1 MKIRFTGHSRQKGI
15 IIILLAMI
23 LFLFIISPTFRTFQ
37 NTINVLNQIS
47 INGIIAMGMTF
58 VIICAGIDI
67 SVGSIIALASV
78 VVGAVLTNHSNSLTA
93 VTAAI
98 IACALVGLFNGF
110 FIAKFGMFPFVVTIA
125 SQLIIRGLA
134 YVISNG
140 KSYVLT
146 NDSFKQLGQGRLF
159 GKIPYSIF
167 VFLGV
172 TLVCHIL
179 LTRMKYGR
187 YLYATGGNEQAAIAS
202 GVNVFMVKIATY
214 VCMGICTGIA
224 GVLLTARVNAG
235 QPAMGVGYE
244 TDAIAASVIGG
255 VSFIGGIGS
264 IGGTAIGVLIIGLI
278 NNGMN
283 LMGISSFYQ
292 QIVKGFII
300 LLTVIMDMQISKK
313 K

>member
-1 MKIRFTGHSRQKGI
+1 MKLKFTGDSRQKGI
-15 IIILLAMI
+15 IIILVAMI
-23 LFLFIISPTFRTFQ
+23 VFLFIISPTFRTFQ

-78 VVGAVLTNHSNSLTA
+78 VVGAVLTNQGNSLTA

-110 FIAKFGMFPFVVTIA
+110 FVAKFGMFPFVVTIA

-146 NDSFKQLGQGRLF
+146 NEGFKQLGQGRLF

-172 TLVCHIL
+172 TL
-179 LTRMKYGR
+179 R
-187 YLYATGGNEQAAIAS
+187 E
-202 GVNVFMVKIATY
+202 
-214 VCMGICTGIA
+214 
-224 GVLLTARVNAG
+224 
-235 QPAMGVGYE
+235 E
-244 TDAIAASVIGG
+244 TNKRPSPP
-255 VSFIGGIGS
+255 VSMF
-264 IGGTAIGVLIIGLI
+264 LWL
-278 NNGMN
+278 
-283 LMGISSFYQ
+283 
-292 QIVKGFII
+292 K
-300 LLTVIMDMQISKK
+300 
-313 K
+313 

>member
-1 MKIRFTGHSRQKGI
+1 M
-15 IIILLAMI
+15 
-23 LFLFIISPTFRTFQ
+23 
-37 NTINVLNQIS
+37 INVLNQVS

-78 VVGAVLTNHSNSLTA
+78 MVGAVLTHGGNCFTA
-93 VTAAI
+93 VVAALV
-98 IACALVGLFNGF
+98 ACALVGVFNGF
-110 FIAKFGMFPFVVTIA
+110 FIAKFNMFPFVVTIA
-125 SQLIIRGLA
+125 SQLIIRGVA

-146 NDSFKQLGQGRLF
+146 NPSFKQLGQGRLF
-159 GKIPYSIF
+159 GRIPYSIF

-172 TLVCHIL
+172 TVVCYFL
-179 LTRMKYGR
+179 LSRMKYGR
-187 YLYATGGNEQAAIAS
+187 YLYATGGNENAAVAS
-202 GVNVFMVKIATY
+202 GVDVFTIKMTTY
-214 VCMGICTGIA
+214 VIMGICTGIA

-255 VSFIGGIGS
+255 VSFNGGVGS
-264 IGGTAIGVLIIGLI
+264 IGGTVIGVLIIGLI

-292 QIVKGFII
+292 QIVKGLVI
-300 LLTVIMDMQISKK
+300 LLTVIMDQQLTQKNK
-313 K
+313 